1 MGSWSAVGGTAGQV
15 SITAGAKQAG
25 AYGMQAAIGG
35 GAAGYVVDNTPNG
48 ESSYHARFYFHPNN
62 VTISSTAQ
70 DIFVGMNASSQVA
83 FRVQLRRS
91 SGKYQIAATVIR
103 SGGSTSTSWYTISN
117 AYHAIEISWQ
127 SATSASFSLYIDGTL
142 KKTLTKLNTSAYKIE
157 TIFLGPSTAPSG
169 VQGTEYFDSF
179 VARRSTYIG
188 P

>member
-1 MGSWSAVGGTAGQV
+1 MEDTASDV
-15 SITAGAKQAG
+15 RAGRDQIGLA
-25 AYGMQAAIGG
+25 AAIGG
-35 GAAGYVVDNTPNG
+35 GASGYVIDNTPAN
-48 ESSYHARFYFHPNN
+48 ESSYRARFYFHPNS

-70 DIFVGMNASSQVA
+70 DIFVGVNAGGQVV

-91 SGKYQIAATVIR
+91 SSSYQIGTTVTR

-127 SATSASFSLYIDGTL
+127 AATSASFSLYIDGTL
-142 KKTLTKLNTSAYKIE
+142 KKTLTKLNTSAYKVE
-157 TIFLGPSTAPSG
+157 AVYLGPSAGFGS

-179 VARRSTYIG
+179 VAQRSAYIG

>member
-1 MGSWSAVGGTAGQV
+1 MGAWGAVGGTASKLSV
-15 SITAGAKQAG
+15 TAGAKQAG
-25 AYGMQAAIGG
+25 AYGLQAAISGG
-35 GAAGYVVDNTPNG
+35 TSGYVIDNTPSN
-48 ESSYHARFYFHPNN
+48 ESSYRARFYFHPNN

-70 DIFVGMNASSQVA
+70 DIFVGVNASSQVV

-91 SGKYQIAATVIR
+91 SGSYQIGATVTR

-117 AYHAIEISWQ
+117 AVPRNRDQLAVGLKCVLQPVHRRHTQKDAHQAEYQHVQ
-127 SATSASFSLYIDGTL
+127 SRDRV
-142 KKTLTKLNTSAYKIE
+142 
-157 TIFLGPSTAPSG
+157 LGPSAGISS